1 MDRGT
6 WRAMIQGV
14 AKSQTQPRIRIVNR
28 PSQIQQSS
36 ATVSVKGRSQYLTQM
51 RIMKIK
57 KRTLKMPDI
66 VLFNNYYFSS
76 L

>member
-14 AKSQTQPRIRIVNR
+14 AKSQTQLRIRTVNR

-36 ATVSVKGRSQYLTQM
+36 ATVSVKGRSQYLTQL

-57 KRTLKMPDI
+57 KKEHLKC
-66 VLFNNYYFSS
+66 LT
-76 L
+76 